1 MAKTSKISTGLST
14 GRRGF
19 LKGAAAGAAALVGT
33 STAGAQQT
41 GSQPRAAQPPSAAQ
55 RAVETG
61 PPAAVEVQTTERPG
75 SDYMVD
81 VIKSLGIEY
90 YAANPSSTLKSLHE
104 SLINYGGNQ
113 NPEFI
118 TCTHEE
124 ASVALA
130 NGYYKI
136 SGKLMLAGLHG
147 TVGSQHAAMA
157 VYNAYCDQAPVMVVM
172 GNILDAG
179 ARRSYVDWLHSSQD
193 VAAIL
198 REYTKWDDSPVSLSH
213 FGESFVRAYK
223 TAMTPPLM
231 PVALVCDE
239 PLQESPVPA
248 SFDRRIP
255 KLPVISPPVADP
267 NAIAQLAKMLV
278 AAESPVLV
286 ASRCARTAAGLKS
299 MVELAELLQAPVI
312 DQHFRMNFPSRHALN
327 FSDRARA
334 AITNADLVLGL
345 EVMDFYAVLHAY
357 GRERDSNPRSILKSG
372 AKVVTISA
380 LDLFT
385 KSVYQNF
392 QRFEDPDMALAA
404 DGEATLP
411 FLIEEVKRQLTADR
425 KRAVETRGAKYAQ
438 AWPKAL
444 EQARVDASYGWDASP
459 ISTSRLSMEL
469 WAQLKGEDWSL
480 VNDTVFLQ
488 NWPLRLW
495 DVNKHYQFIGG
506 RGGEGLGYGPP
517 AAVGAALANKKFGRL
532 SVNIQG
538 DGDFMYC
545 PGAMWTA
552 AHHKIPLLTVMHNN
566 RAYNQEVMLVGRMAS
581 EHNRPVDRCT
591 IGTTLV
597 EPNIDYAKMAQGM
610 GVNGEGPITDPK
622 NLAPA
627 IQRGIAAAKRGEP
640 YLIDVVTQGR

>member
-1 MAKTSKISTGLST
+1 MAKKQSVSPEVSK

-19 LKGAAAGAAALVGT
+19 LKGAAAGTAALVAAPAATKGQ
-33 STAGAQQT
+33 S

-61 PPAAVEVQTTERPG
+61 PAAVVEVQTTERPG

-104 SLINYGGNQ
+104 SLINYGKNQ
-113 NPEFI
+113 SPEFI

-136 SGKLMLAGLHG
+136 SGKLMMAGLHG
-147 TVGSQHAAMA
+147 TVGSQHASMA
-157 VYNAYCDQAPVMVVM
+157 VYNAYCDQAPVLVVM

-198 REYTKWDDSPVSLSH
+198 REYTKWDDSPISLSH
-213 FGESFVRAYK
+213 FGESCVRAYK
-223 TAMTPPLM
+223 MAMTPPTM

-239 PLQESPVPA
+239 PLQEAAVPA

-255 KLPVISPPVADP
+255 KLPAISSPVADP
-267 NAIAQLAKMLV
+267 NTLTRLAKMLA
-278 AAESPVLV
+278 AAESPILV

-312 DQHFRMNFPSRHALN
+312 DQHFRTNFPSRHPLN
-327 FSDRARA
+327 FSEHARPA
-334 AITNADLVLGL
+334 VTSADVVLGL
-345 EVMDFYAVLHAY
+345 EVQDFYAVLHAY
-357 GRERDSNPRSILKSG
+357 GRERDSNPRSILKPG
-372 AKVVTISA
+372 TKVVTISS

-392 QRFEDPDMALAA
+392 QRFEDPDMAIAA
-404 DGEATLP
+404 DAEATLP
-411 FLIEEVKRQLTADR
+411 FLIEEVKRQMTADR
-425 KRAVETRGAKYAQ
+425 KRAIEARGAKYAQ
-438 AWPKAL
+438 AWPKFL
-444 EQARVDASYGWDASP
+444 EQTRVEASYGWDASP

-469 WAQLKGEDWSL
+469 WGQLKNEDWSL

-517 AAVGAALANKKFGRL
+517 AAVGAALANKKFGRI

-552 AHHKIPLLTVMHNN
+552 AHHKIPLLTIMHNN

-581 EHNRPVDRCT
+581 EHGRPVDRCT

-597 EPNIDYAKMAQGM
+597 EPNIDFAKMAQGM

-622 NLAPA
+622 NLSAA
-627 IQRGIAAAKRGEP
+627 IGRGIAAAKRGEP

>member
-1 MAKTSKISTGLST
+1 MAKPKNISA

-19 LKGAAAGAAALVGT
+19 LKGAAVGAAAGAAALVGT
-33 STAGAQQT
+33 PAVKAQQT
-41 GSQPRAAQPPSAAQ
+41 APPRGAQPPGAAL

-61 PPAAVEVQTTERPG
+61 PAAAVEVQTTERPG

-113 NPEFI
+113 SPEFI

-130 NGYYKI
+130 NGYFKI
-136 SGKLMLAGLHG
+136 AGKLMMAGLHG
-147 TVGSQHAAMA
+147 TVGSQHASMA
-157 VYNAYCDQAPVMVVM
+157 VYNAYCDQAPVLIVM

-179 ARRSYVDWLHSSQD
+179 QRRGYVDWLHSSQD

-223 TAMTPPLM
+223 MAMTPPLM

-239 PLQESPVPA
+239 PLQESPVP
-248 SFDRRIP
+248 SEFDRRIP
-255 KLPVISPPVADP
+255 KLPTIAYPTADP
-267 NAIAQLAKMLV
+267 NTVTQLAKMLV

-286 ASRCARTAAGLKS
+286 ASRCARTPAGMKS
-299 MVELAELLQAPVI
+299 LVELAELLQAPVI
-312 DQHFRMNFPSRHALN
+312 DQHFRLNFPTRHPLN
-327 FSDRARA
+327 VSFRARA
-334 AITNADLVLGL
+334 AVTAADVIVGL
-345 EVMDFYAVLHAY
+345 EVQDFYAVLHAY
-357 GRERDSNPRSILKSG
+357 GRERSSNPRAITKPG
-372 AKVVTISA
+372 AKVVSITAI
-380 LDLFT
+380 DLFT

-392 QRFEDPDMALAA
+392 QRYEDTDLAIAA
-404 DGEATLP
+404 DAEATLP
-411 FLIEEVKRQLTADR
+411 FLIEEVKRQLTGDR
-425 KRAVETRGAKYAQ
+425 KRAIEARGAKYAE
-438 AWPKAL
+438 AAPKAL
-444 EQARVDASYGWDASP
+444 EQARVDASYGWDSSP

-469 WAQLKGEDWSL
+469 WGQLKNEDWSL

-495 DVNKHYQFIGG
+495 DATKHYQFIGG

-517 AAVGAALANKKFGRL
+517 AAVGAALANKKFGRI

-545 PGAMWTA
+545 PGALWTA

-581 EHNRPVDRCT
+581 EHNRPVDRCG
-591 IGTTLV
+591 IGTTLT
-597 EPNIDYAKMAQGM
+597 EPNIEYAKLAQGM
-610 GVNGEGPITDPK
+610 GVEGEGPITDPK
-622 NLAPA
+622 DLAPA
-627 IQRGIAAAKRGEP
+627 IRRGIAAAKRGEP

>member
-1 MAKTSKISTGLST
+1 MAKSKTVSAN
-14 GRRGF
+14 RRGF
-19 LKGAAAGAAALVGT
+19 LKGAAAGVAAGAASMVGT
-33 STAGAQQT
+33 APPANAQQPAA
-41 GSQPRAAQPPSAAQ
+41 PRGAQPPNAAQ
-55 RAVETG
+55 RANETG
-61 PPAAVEVQTTERPG
+61 SASAIEVQRTERPG

-124 ASVALA
+124 ASVAVA

-136 SGKLMLAGLHG
+136 SGKPMMAGLHG

-157 VYNAYCDQAPVMVVM
+157 VYNAYCDQAPVIIVM
-172 GNILDAG
+172 GNILDASQRHG
-179 ARRSYVDWLHSSQD
+179 YVDWLHSSQD

-223 TAMTPPLM
+223 MAMTPPVL

-239 PLQESPVPA
+239 PLQERAIPKE
-248 SFDRRIP
+248 FDGRIP
-255 KLPVISPPVADP
+255 KLPTIANPTADP
-267 NAIAQLAKMLV
+267 TTITQLAKMLV
-278 AAESPVLV
+278 AAENPLLV
-286 ASRCARTAAGLKS
+286 ASRCARTPAGMKS
-299 MVELAELLQAPVI
+299 LVELAELLQAPVI
-312 DQHFRMNFPSRHALN
+312 DQHFRLNFPTQHPLN
-327 FSDRARA
+327 YTFRARGVVA
-334 AITNADLVLGL
+334 AADVIVGL
-345 EVMDFYAVLHAY
+345 EVQDFYAVLHTY
-357 GRERDSNPRSILKSG
+357 GRERDSNPRVLTKPG
-372 AKVVTISA
+372 AKVVTITA
-380 LDLFT
+380 MDLFT
-385 KSVYQNF
+385 KSVYENF
-392 QRFEDPDMALAA
+392 QRFEDADLAIAA
-404 DGEATLP
+404 DAQATLP
-411 FLIEEVKRQLTADR
+411 FLIEEVKRQLTGDR
-425 KRAVETRGAKYAQ
+425 KRAIEARGAKHVEA
-438 AWPKAL
+438 APKAL
-444 EQARVDASYGWDASP
+444 AQARMDASYGWDSSP

-469 WAQLKGEDWSL
+469 WGQLKNEDFSL

-495 DVNKHYQFIGG
+495 NMDKHYQFIGG

-517 AAVGAALANKKFGRL
+517 AAVGAALANKKFGRI

-545 PGAMWTA
+545 PGALWTA
-552 AHHKIPLLTVMHNN
+552 AHHKVPLLTVMHNN

-591 IGTTLV
+591 IGTTLT
-597 EPNIDYAKMAQGM
+597 EPNIDYAKLAQGM
-610 GVNGEGPITDPK
+610 GVQGEGPITDPK
-622 NLAPA
+622 NLGPA
-627 IQRGIAAAKRGEP
+627 IARGIAAAKRGEP